1 MIHRLLPGPIALLGI
16 LALLT
21 LWLDQAIQYP
31 RTREDDDSNH
41 QPDFII
47 ENLSGVQVAYDKA
60 LQLFFSADVMTHYPA
75 GDMSYYEQVDFARL
89 QPDKPLVR
97 ISADYAEFDDGK
109 DIYLKENVFIIREKD
124 LDRVTM
130 RTEFLH
136 LIPDAE
142 IAKTDQ
148 PVTLVKMNM
157 IVNAV
162 GMELNDRTEQIDLK
176 SRVKVQVNKIHQS
189 TDRSSNKKPL
199 TQLNHRKK

>member
-1 MIHRLLPGPIALLGI
+1 
-16 LALLT
+16 
-21 LWLDQAIQYP
+21 
-31 RTREDDDSNH
+31 
-41 QPDFII
+41 
-47 ENLSGVQVAYDKA
+47 
-60 LQLFFSADVMTHYPA
+60 
-75 GDMSYYEQVDFARL
+75 
-89 QPDKPLVR
+89 
-97 ISADYAEFDDGK
+97 
-109 DIYLKENVFIIREKD
+109 
-124 LDRVTM
+124 M

-189 TDRSSNKKPL
+189 TDRSSNKKPR
-199 TQLNHRKK
+199 TQLNHHKK